1 MPTKFPKPLEKLQW
15 RETIFFKLRRNFWSR
30 LEFVNKDCS
39 VIGPERSLHP
49 FEQCDAKL
57 KLIVIWFPAFR
68 GASLV
73 HFFLTEFL
81 LASCHISLCFDWP
94 FGFSTLNLKALLSA
108 WFYVI
113 TLVPYFLAPQLQ
125 RAWYGSAYERCQE
138 QDMHR

>member
-15 RETIFFKLRRNFWSR
+15 RETILFKLWRNFWSR
-30 LEFVNKDCS
+30 LEFANKDCS
-39 VIGPERSLHP
+39 MIAPERSLHP
-49 FEQCDAKL
+49 FEQCDANL

-81 LASCHISLCFDWP
+81 LASCHISLCFDWL

-108 WFYVI
+108 LF
-113 TLVPYFLAPQLQ
+113 
-125 RAWYGSAYERCQE
+125 
-138 QDMHR
+138 

>member
-1 MPTKFPKPLEKLQW
+1 M
-15 RETIFFKLRRNFWSR
+15 IA
-30 LEFVNKDCS
+30 
-39 VIGPERSLHP
+39 PERSLHP
-49 FEQCDAKL
+49 FEQCDANL

-81 LASCHISLCFDWP
+81 LASCHISLCFDWL

-108 WFYVI
+108 LFEFI

>member
-1 MPTKFPKPLEKLQW
+1 M
-15 RETIFFKLRRNFWSR
+15 IA
-30 LEFVNKDCS
+30 
-39 VIGPERSLHP
+39 PERSLHP

-94 FGFSTLNLKALLSA
+94 FGFSTLNHLCHHFGPIFSCSTAATS
-108 WFYVI
+108 
-113 TLVPYFLAPQLQ
+113 LVWVRL
-125 RAWYGSAYERCQE
+125 
-138 QDMHR
+138 

>member
-1 MPTKFPKPLEKLQW
+1 M
-15 RETIFFKLRRNFWSR
+15 IA
-30 LEFVNKDCS
+30 
-39 VIGPERSLHP
+39 PERSLHP

-73 HFFLTEFL
+73 HFFLIEFL

-108 WFYVI
+108 
-113 TLVPYFLAPQLQ
+113 
-125 RAWYGSAYERCQE
+125 
-138 QDMHR
+138 